1 MLKNT
6 LRKIFKKAIDEQ
18 VDRVIIYYSG
28 HGDRD
33 TGGWITYKGDIS
45 MNGIRVTIKEVL
57 DIAFIECKYSNQIEI
72 TTDACFSGK

>member
-6 LRKIFKKAIDEQ
+6 LIKNLKKAIEEQ

-28 HGDRD
+28 HSDRD
-33 TGGWITYKGDIS
+33 TGSWITYKGDIS
-45 MNGIRVTIKEVL
+45 MNGIRVTIEEVL

-72 TTDACFSGK
+72 TIDACFSGK